1 VLSLTS
7 EVVIN
12 WLWRQDE
19 REKERDGPSFLAVP
33 CRYILSLG
41 CMEATLDKHIFEW
54 LLAYWAGYGDRAE
67 QLFPALSDVDHELL
81 FNELRGAL
89 KQAQRIP

>member
-19 REKERDGPSFLAVP
+19 KERDGPSFLAVP
-33 CRYILSLG
+33 RGYILSLG
-41 CMEATLDKHIFEW
+41 CMEATLDKRMFEW

-67 QLFPALSDVDHELL
+67 QLFPALGDADHELL
-81 FNELRGAL
+81 FNELCGAL